1 MEACEGNRMVGNEP
15 FGYISMSLFCC
26 WNDFDILEGDYSWSS
41 EMCHRLL
48 IFVAVNCQ
56 QSRQGVPLDPQH
68 PFYVYSRKQL
78 DDVLEHEVSKDHPEE
93 VSWLIM
99 LLDSF
104 FDGHD

>member
-1 MEACEGNRMVGNEP
+1 MVGNEP